1 MEKIKFYLI
10 TDLHYYAPE
19 LGTAGKA
26 YLRREREDQVFLKES
41 RAIIDAAFDLI
52 ISDKETDIVL
62 IPGDLTNNGE
72 ALSHKGIIKKLE
84 RLKEAG
90 KKVYVTTATHD
101 FNSYKRFP
109 EYSSEA
115 CFFADVKTPAEPTP
129 REALAEMY
137 RPFGMDE
144 AVSIEE
150 ESSSYAVMLG
160 EKTRLLALNDDG
172 NGRSFCG
179 YFPKC
184 IEWIKEQAAEAYEN
198 GETIFAMTHH
208 PVLPPMELYPVIS
221 ERDMLGN
228 YRETA
233 ALLAN
238 LGIGVIFTGHSHIQN
253 IKFIDT
259 EKGRRLYDVNT
270 ASLVGFPSPIRKAEL
285 SPKEVKIETLHI
297 DNFKGLPQGMSARE
311 FFVNKFDTLIL
322 GGIDAAVNDH
332 EKLADILNGMSVPRS
347 FVEEHTLL
355 IKMVGTILDNVTV
368 GTVTKLMRPRTD
380 CSDIRKMK
388 LKNLVAD
395 AIRGLYGGEHP
406 FRPGTAEYAA
416 AMGAVYRFCE
426 FIGKRIPKEKMP
438 DILKSLPLYIKEI
451 LYDGGFDD
459 NNCTLPLTAVNNF
472 RREN

>member
-19 LGTAGKA
+19 LGTTGKA

-41 RAIIDAAFDLI
+41 GAIIDAAFDLI

-101 FNSYKRFP
+101 FNSYERFP

-115 CFFADVKTPAEPTP
+115 CFFADVKTPAKPTP
-129 REALAEMY
+129 REALWEMY
-137 RPFGMDE
+137 RPFGIDE

-184 IEWIKEQAAEAYEN
+184 IEWIKEQAAEASKN
-198 GETIFAMTHH
+198 GETVFAMTHH

-233 ALLAN
+233 ELFADS
-238 LGIGVIFTGHSHIQN
+238 GIGVVFTGHSHIQN
-253 IKFIDT
+253 VKFSDT
-259 EKGRRLYDVNT
+259 ENGNRLYDVNT
-270 ASLVGFPSPIRKAEL
+270 ASLVGYPSPIRRVEL
-285 SPKEVKIETLHI
+285 SENEVKIETLHI
-297 DNFKGLPQGMSARE
+297 EGFDGLPCAMTAKE
-311 FFVNKFDTLIL
+311 FFMQKFDTLIL

-347 FVEEHTLL
+347 FVEKNTFL
-355 IKMVGTILDNVTV
+355 IKTVGTILDKVTV
-368 GTVTKLMRPRTD
+368 GAAARLIKPRAD
-380 CSDIRKMK
+380 FEEIKDKK

-406 FRPGTAEYAA
+406 FRTGTAEYAA
-416 AMGAVYRFCE
+416 AMGAVYRFSE
-426 FIGKRIPKEKMP
+426 FIAKVLPEEKRP
-438 DILKSLPLYIKEI
+438 DIIKCLPLYIKEI

-459 NNCTLPLTAVNNF
+459 NDCTLPLIIGK
-472 RREN
+472 